1 MLALDQITT
10 HYGKPMALLIQC
22 CRVHFKT
29 DSVER
34 LNQSLEAIKADKIEE
49 IVKRVQLL
57 SRLHRIRPVVY
68 RVLLNTN
75 VTEQF
80 KTVLKN
86 ELHSITL
93 HNFEIAKETER
104 IVQKLA
110 IAGITAIPYK
120 GVAYS
125 KQFYGDISMRE
136 SSDIDLAIDAR
147 DLLAI
152 KPLLEEDDYAI
163 AAGME
168 SPVNARAAYYTENKD
183 LCFDKIT
190 PQHRFHVELYWMI
203 THPNYQAPINLNKIN
218 IDETVEGELAGT
230 SLRFLEPI
238 EHFRATLL
246 HHFLH
251 DGMEYLKLLVDMA
264 QAHSVIG
271 AIGNDNKKNDTN
283 ESSITLLNKKIAAI
297 EQHYHIAPIF
307 QAIEGLFGVE
317 QVSKQVNDNAISTSI
332 IEYCLRSTIGRYQR
346 HRVFSLMGHYQ
357 RTLRNRVRFIR
368 NKKDKSR
375 FRLSYIH
382 GLIKP
387 GLGERQWIPL
397 PNFLHGLD
405 YLIRPVRILLRG
417 KEE

>member
-1 MLALDQITT
+1 MLALDQIATL
-10 HYGKPMALLIQC
+10 YGKPMALLIQC

-29 DSVER
+29 DTLDS
-34 LNQSLEAIKADKIEE
+34 LNQSLEALEADKVEE

-68 RVLLNTN
+68 RVLLNAN

-80 KTVLKN
+80 KTVIKN

-93 HNFEIAKETER
+93 QNFEIAKETER

-110 IAGITAIPYK
+110 KAGIRAIPYK

-136 SSDIDLAIDAR
+136 SSDIDLAIDAS

-152 KPLLEEDDYAI
+152 KPLLEEDGYAI

-168 SPVNARAAYYTENKD
+168 NPVNARANYYTENKD
-183 LCFDKIT
+183 LCFDKII
-190 PQHRFHVELYWMI
+190 PQHRFHVELHWMI

-218 IDETVEGELAGT
+218 IDETVESELTGT
-230 SLRFLEPI
+230 SLKFLEPT
-238 EHFRATLL
+238 EHFRTTLL

-251 DGMEYLKLLVDMA
+251 DGMEYLKLLVDFTQA
-264 QAHSVIG
+264 QLVISTKANVEKKD
-271 AIGNDNKKNDTN
+271 AIN
-283 ESSITLLNKKIAAI
+283 ESGIKLLNKKIAAL

-307 QAIEGLFGVE
+307 QTIEELFGVE
-317 QVSKQVNDNAISTSI
+317 QGSIQENDNVISTSI

-357 RTLRNRVRFIR
+357 RTIRNRVRFIK
-368 NKKDKSR
+368 N
-375 FRLSYIH
+375 
-382 GLIKP
+382 
-387 GLGERQWIPL
+387 
-397 PNFLHGLD
+397 NLHGLY
-405 YLIRPVRILLRG
+405 YLIRPIRILLRG
-417 KEE
+417 EEK

>member
-1 MLALDQITT
+1 MLALDQIATL
-10 HYGKPMALLIQC
+10 YGKPMALLIQC

-29 DSVER
+29 DTLES
-34 LNQSLEAIKADKIEE
+34 LNQSLEAINDDKVED

-80 KTVLKN
+80 KTALKN

-93 HNFEIAKETER
+93 QNFEIAKETER
-104 IVQKLA
+104 IVAKLA
-110 IAGITAIPYK
+110 RAGITAIPYK

-136 SSDIDLAIDAR
+136 SSDIDLAIDAS

-152 KPLLEEDDYAI
+152 KPLLEDDGYAI

-168 SPVNARAAYYTENKD
+168 NPVNASADYYTENKD

-190 PQHRFHVELYWMI
+190 PPHSFHVELHWMI
-203 THPNYQAPINLNKIN
+203 THPNYQAPISLNKIN
-218 IDETVEGELAGT
+218 IAETVESELAGT
-230 SLRFLEPI
+230 SLRFLEPT
-238 EHFRATLL
+238 EHCRATLL

-251 DGMEYLKLLVDMA
+251 DGIEYLKLLVDMA

-283 ESSITLLNKKIAAI
+283 ESSNTLRNKKIAAL
-297 EQHYHIAPIF
+297 EQHYHIAPIL
-307 QAIEGLFGVE
+307 QAIEELFGVE
-317 QVSKQVNDNAISTSI
+317 QGSIQVNDYKISTDI
-332 IEYCLRSTIGRYQR
+332 IDYCLRSTIGRYQR

-357 RTLRNRVRFIR
+357 RTLRNRVRFIK
-368 NKKDKSR
+368 NKKDKRR
-375 FRLSYIH
+375 FQLSYIH

-387 GLGERQWIPL
+387 GLGEREWIPL
-397 PNFLHGLD
+397 PNYLHGL
-405 YLIRPVRILLRG
+405 YYFIRPIRILLRG

>member
-1 MLALDQITT
+1 MLALDQIAT

-29 DSVER
+29 DTLES
-34 LNQSLEAIKADKIEE
+34 LNQSLEGINEDKVEE

-93 HNFEIAKETER
+93 QNFEIAKETER

-110 IAGITAIPYK
+110 IAGIRAIPYK

-136 SSDIDLAIDAR
+136 SSDIDLAIDAS

-152 KPLLEEDDYAI
+152 KPLLEEDEYAI
-163 AAGME
+163 TAGMDN
-168 SPVNARAAYYTENKD
+168 PVNASADYYTENKD
-183 LCFDKIT
+183 LCFYKIT
-190 PQHRFHVELYWMI
+190 PTHRFHVELHWMI
-203 THPNYQAPINLNKIN
+203 THPRYQAPINLNKIN
-218 IDETVEGELAGT
+218 IAETVESELAGT
-230 SLRFLEPI
+230 SLRFLEPT
-238 EHFRATLL
+238 EHCRATLL

-251 DGMEYLKLLVDMA
+251 DGMEYLKLLVDIA

-271 AIGNDNKKNDTN
+271 AIGNDNKKNNTN
-283 ESSITLLNKKIAAI
+283 ESSITLLNKKIATL
-297 EQHYHIAPIF
+297 EQHYHIAPIL
-307 QAIEGLFGVE
+307 QAIEELFGV
-317 QVSKQVNDNAISTSI
+317 QQGSIQVNDYKISTDI

-346 HRVFSLMGHYQ
+346 HRVFSLIGHYQ
-357 RTLRNRVRFIR
+357 RTLRNRVRFIKH
-368 NKKDKSR
+368 KKDKRR
-375 FRLSYIH
+375 FQLSYIH

-387 GLGERQWIPL
+387 GLGERHWIPL
-397 PNFLHGLD
+397 PNYLHGF
-405 YLIRPVRILLRG
+405 YYIIRPIRILLRG